1 MGEELYRR
9 EAPHIPTE
17 ERALARL
24 QLAVERGELQ
34 ELPTLAG
41 IRGIQGVLP
50 RYLVTYMNSQTTNN
64 AMRAATVVSV
74 SNRAPSIQ
82 PGGRHVLQRLDGRL
96 GAGGHGGVHDPYAV
110 LGELRITALAGRI
123 NCNERCSES
132 GTDLRRRPRDRV
144 VGVAV
149 HCRERARV
157 LYGRRPRRDVARYY
171 RLEGGRVRQRQP
183 RRLTAL
189 GIVRST

>member
-74 SNRAPSIQ
+74 SNRAPLS
-82 PGGRHVLQRLDGRL
+82 
-96 GAGGHGGVHDPYAV
+96 
-110 LGELRITALAGRI
+110 
-123 NCNERCSES
+123 N
-132 GTDLRRRPRDRV
+132 RV
-144 VGVAV
+144 VVTFFKGWTDDSAPVGTAAFTIPTQFSVNFASRHLPDELTVTSAV
-149 HCRERARV
+149 PSPELTYDEGRAIVLSEWPYIAVSARV
-157 LYGRRPRRDVARYY
+157 YYTAGDRDETLHAITDSKVVVYDS
-171 RLEGGRVRQRQP
+171 GNQGD
-183 RRLTAL
+183 
-189 GIVRST
+189 